1 MKNVGDH
8 GRPRLHNISIRYDH
22 KDQAFVVESQMRKIS
37 RKRFIGLAM
46 YTGYSARVA
55 RGMADVIRES
65 CLSYTE
71 GYFAMK
77 AFTKHMLRKEQ
88 EAADEPDCKCTESE
102 ALG

>member
-8 GRPRLHNISIRYDH
+8 GHPRLHNISIRYDH
-22 KDQAFVVESQMRKIS
+22 KDQALVVESQMRKIS

-55 RGMADVIRES
+55 RGMADVIRENG
-65 CLSYTE
+65 LSYAE

-77 AFTKHMLRKEQ
+77 AFTKRMLRKEQ
-88 EAADEPDCKCTESE
+88 EAAVEPACKSTEAE